1 MAAVSFVCGDDVMGD
16 AVSQYSY
23 MKTPVGILT
32 IIEDGDTLVEI
43 HFGQKDFDSAPPTE
57 NRTEVHRQ
65 LEEYFAGDRKTFS
78 LRLAPHGTPFQLSVW
93 NALRQIA
100 YGKTRSYAEI
110 AREIGRPA
118 AVRAV
123 GAANGANPIPI
134 VIPCHRVVGSN
145 GSLTGFGG
153 GIDMKRALLDF
164 EAGFR
169 LL

>member
-1 MAAVSFVCGDDVMGD
+1 MAALALVCGDDVMG
-16 AVSQYSY
+16 VTVTSYSY
-23 MKTPVGILT
+23 MNTPIGVLT

-43 HFGQKDFDSAPPTE
+43 HFGRREFDSSPPTK
-57 NRTEVHRQ
+57 NRSEVHRQ
-65 LEEYFAGDRKTFS
+65 LDEYFAGDRKTFA

-93 NALRQIA
+93 NALQQIA

-153 GIDMKRALLDF
+153 GIDMKKRLLDF